1 MFATVAASHFPP
13 RAVATPRPFKA
24 AAICL
29 SDFAPAALASAMTG
43 ATVAANVSAPAMRV
57 ALTVARAVGEARVAE
72 GLPTGLGGGESGLR
86 ALRDQR
92 ALFLSESGVQVQQ
105 ERTSEIGDQKRR
117 LVRHQAGNEMHVT
130 RKPIELSDDD
140 RRSLAMPATSSNPRP
155 RQSAGW
161 PRAEPRSQA
170 PLLPCP
176 AVLTRM

>member
-117 LVRHQAGNEMHVT
+117 LVRHEPADEVNVT
-130 RKPIELSDDD
+130 LPEVRHLVDEG
-140 RRSLAMPATSSNPRP
+140 
-155 RQSAGW
+155 RQH
-161 PRAEPRSQA
+161 
-170 PLLPCP
+170 LL
-176 AVLTRM
+176 R